1 MPNRRHFLALV
12 GLSPFALAG
21 PARAFEFRPYD
32 KAAADKAIA
41 SGKPVIL
48 HVYASWCL
56 QCHIQASILDGLK
69 GDKSYDGVTFF
80 RVDYD
85 GQKDVVAALNC
96 PRSTVI
102 GYFGGKEVGRMS
114 WGVTQDA
121 VLGVLKAVA

>member
-1 MPNRRHFLALV
+1 MTTRRSLLAFLGLAPLALTV
-12 GLSPFALAG
+12 TAE
-21 PARAFEFRPYD
+21 AFEFKPYD
-32 KAAADKAIA
+32 KTAADKAIA
-41 SGKPVIL
+41 SGKPVIV

-69 GDKSYDGVTFF
+69 ADKAYDAVAFF
-80 RVDYD
+80 KVDYD
-85 GQKDVVAALNC
+85 GQKDVVAALGC

-102 GYFGGKEVGRMS
+102 GYKGGKEASRMS